1 MALRKVGL
9 ATLVGV
15 GCFVAG
21 LLIGKIEYSPKRA
34 YNIWDFNHDKVMDLV
49 IEQNNGNKITLYGSE
64 VVLGEQYLVY
74 EKEAYAK
81 KQPETH

>member
-1 MALRKVGL
+1 MALNKVGL

-34 YNIWDFNHDKVMDLV
+34 YNIWDFNHDGIMDLV
-49 IEQNNGNKITLYGSE
+49 VEANNGNKITLYGSE
-64 VVLGEQYLVY
+64 VILNEPYLAY
-74 EKEAYAK
+74 EKEAYTKHPK
-81 KQPETH
+81 KE